1 MFGLGI
7 WEIVIILL
15 AVIIFIKPEDLP
27 KFFRKVGNV
36 YGQIKRYNREVV
48 RKIRHIEYEVKEP
61 FESIIIDRGNRGTPY
76 SEKKKSDK
84 KTKKHGRQ

>member
-7 WEIVIILL
+7 WEILIILL

-27 KFFRKVGNV
+27 KFFRKVGNL

-48 RKIRHIEYEVKEP
+48 RKVREIEYEVTEP
-61 FESIIIDRGNRGTPY
+61 FESIKFDMGNSSKPY
-76 SEKKKSDK
+76 H
-84 KTKKHGRQ
+84 KTKKTDKKPEKHK